1 MFHGDVNLSCT
12 MTFLSTLSSFA
23 FTSLW
28 VFLLGR
34 PMIGKTIPIPYANI
48 AISLG
53 SFTIPLILGVG
64 FKHKWPKKAATLS
77 ARVSR
82 PFFFLVL
89 LILPVAGT
97 YHNLHFFYLC
107 SWRHLVSGIA
117 LGFSGYIL
125 GATLAALAR
134 QSRPQIIAIS
144 LETAI
149 QNAAIGFVILNLTFE
164 SPYSDMGV
172 IPVLS
177 FLFFSTGPIMFV
189 VYAGYLLIQQFRQ
202 GCGFTPVAQEDKEPG
217 NGV

>member
-34 PMIGKTIPIPYANI
+34 PMIGKAIPIPYANI

-53 SFTIPLILGVG
+53 SFTIPLILGVS

-77 ARVSR
+77 AKVSR

-107 SWRHLVSGIA
+107 SWRHLVSGVA

-134 QSRPQIIAIS
+134 
-144 LETAI
+144 
-149 QNAAIGFVILNLTFE
+149 
-164 SPYSDMGV
+164 
-172 IPVLS
+172 
-177 FLFFSTGPIMFV
+177 
-189 VYAGYLLIQQFRQ
+189 
-202 GCGFTPVAQEDKEPG
+202 
-217 NGV
+217 